1 MILADLFLNRGIPTH
16 IRSDN
21 GPECI
26 AIQLRRWLK
35 NLNVEPRYIEP
46 GSSWENGD
54 IESYNGKMRAQFL
67 NGEVFHTL
75 KEVQILTERRWT
87 HDNTVRPHSSLGG
100 QLPPPKRSNL
110 RAEDSHGRWY
120 KTLGWSYA
128 VGSRQ
133 RENAPRWMGS
143 DR

>member
-1 MILADLFLNRGIPTH
+1 MH
-16 IRSDN
+16 
-21 GPECI
+21 

-120 KTLGWSYA
+120 KN
-128 VGSRQ
+128 SRLVV
-133 RENAPRWMGS
+133 RSWFSTEGKCSEMDGE
-143 DR
+143 